1 LEKYHAF
8 QPLLTKM
15 TEGGG
20 CLMFKKRRSSAG
32 AQIQC
37 EGKSESV
44 LAIDGHI
51 FNSRISNNNF

>member
-1 LEKYHAF
+1 
-8 QPLLTKM
+8 M
-15 TEGGG
+15 SEGGG

-32 AQIQC
+32 AQIQS